1 MQTSLTRL
9 VGCPRPAPGRP
20 PVRPPRWR
28 APGSGVT
35 LTSMTIQV
43 ARLKDP
49 TVRAFVSAVNAHDR
63 DAFQAILAPDATM
76 SDDGSD
82 RDLDDWTEREIFS
95 SHGHMDVDNESR
107 GGRALIARYCND
119 TWGEM
124 RTRWSFTVDDDGRIT
139 RFETG
144 QA

>member
-1 MQTSLTRL
+1 MAIAVDKLSD
-9 VGCPRPAPGRP
+9 PA
-20 PVRPPRWR
+20 
-28 APGSGVT
+28 
-35 LTSMTIQV
+35 
-43 ARLKDP
+43 
-49 TVRAFVSAVNAHDR
+49 VRALVAAINAGDR
-63 DAFQAILAPDATM
+63 EAFRQTLAPDATM

-95 SHGHMDVDNESR
+95 SRGHMDVRSESSA
-107 GGRALIARYCND
+107 GRALIADYRND

-124 RTRWSFTVDDDGRIT
+124 RTAWRFTVDGGKIT